1 MLDFLNSAFSYLIS
15 HIFDILSVGTF
26 LITIN
31 IRKKITA
38 SMTSKNLYDNID
50 EILGKLESFVTI
62 CKTSQEFDEKLRLDM
77 IEYLRE
83 LQGTYK
89 ISSTKKNFK
98 DLDSMLQ
105 TSKNF
110 ESYKENIIKNITDIR
125 VALKQEANRQW
136 TK

>member
-1 MLDFLNSAFSYLIS
+1 
-15 HIFDILSVGTF
+15 
-26 LITIN
+26 
-31 IRKKITA
+31 
-38 SMTSKNLYDNID
+38 MTSKNLYDNID
-50 EILGKLESFVTI
+50 EILGKLESFVTV
-62 CKTSQEFDEKLRLDM
+62 CKKSQEFDEKLRLDM